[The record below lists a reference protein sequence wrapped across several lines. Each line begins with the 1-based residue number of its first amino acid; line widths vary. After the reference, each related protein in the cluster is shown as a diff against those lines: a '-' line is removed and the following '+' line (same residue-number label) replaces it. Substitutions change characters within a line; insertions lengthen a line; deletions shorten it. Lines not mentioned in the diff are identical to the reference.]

1 MEIGV
6 FQGVGQFGQKF
17 QVEEGDISYQPCARW
32 GHWMP
37 YNFAADI
44 FAQRNTVAEQTFFE
58 TDPLLYEKRPLYVF
72 ERPFLG
78 GDL

>member
-1 MEIGV
+1 
-6 FQGVGQFGQKF
+6 
-17 QVEEGDISYQPCARW
+17 
-32 GHWMP
+32 MP

-78 GDL
+78 GGLIGNVRCLS